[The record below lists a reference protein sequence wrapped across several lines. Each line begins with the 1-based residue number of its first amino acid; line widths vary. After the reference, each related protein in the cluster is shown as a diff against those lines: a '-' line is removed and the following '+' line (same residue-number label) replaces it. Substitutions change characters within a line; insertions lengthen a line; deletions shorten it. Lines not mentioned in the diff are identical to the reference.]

1 MRPRAVSVPARATTV
16 VLTLLFAVAPP
27 AGSAGGE
34 SFVTLFDTQ
43 VRAEALA
50 TVTVTCARYAWDV
63 TGREAAH
70 RIVRDGCFR
79 AAIPLPAT
87 AAITDV
93 RGLRARVFA
102 RGGKNNAVAA
112 RLTRVNTV
120 FALDERF
127 VPGPPI
133 LRWQGAA
140 LLRPGGHAF
149 ELSLP

>member
-1 MRPRAVSVPARATTV
+1 M
-16 VLTLLFAVAPP
+16 LTLLFAVALP

-34 SFVTLFDTQ
+34 FFVTLFDTQ

-50 TVTVTCARYAWDV
+50 TVTVSCARCAWDV
-63 TGREAAH
+63 TGREAGD

-87 AAITDV
+87 
-93 RGLRARVFA
+93 
-102 RGGKNNAVAA
+102 AA

-149 ELSLP
+149 ELPVP